1 MQLGRESILYS
12 TFKSLCTA
20 FATIIGILLGIVF
33 IVYALMAFSSPDIFP
48 KKSELTIAA
57 DANGN
62 RDLLPHAPVILKI
75 DIKGVIGQGD
85 MTEDKFVNLL
95 LDSREGMLNHDRVKA
110 VLLCFD
116 TPGGTVTDA
125 DGIYRALMAYK
136 EKYQIPIYGYV
147 DGLCASGGMYIAC
160 AVDKMFA
167 SMSSVIGSVGVIMG
181 PLFNFS
187 GLMDR
192 YGVQAVNITNG
203 KDKDMMNPF
212 RPWKEGEDTSLRNL
226 NAALYDHFVSLV
238 ADARH
243 MDRNKLVNEYGAQ
256 VYIAETAQQLGYIDV
271 ANTNYEAALTELVK
285 TAALTDVYQVMR
297 ISSPHPFFADIAN
310 EKFALLS
317 GKVTHTFRF
326 GPYGDPELSGKFL
339 YLYQPD

>member
-1 MQLGRESILYS
+1 MQLGRESIFYS
-12 TFKSLCTA
+12 SFKSLCRA
-20 FATIIGILLGIVF
+20 FATVIGILLGIVF
-33 IVYALMAFSSPDIFP
+33 VIFALMAFSSPDLFP

-62 RDLLPHAPVILKI
+62 RELLPHAPVILKI

-85 MTEDKFVNLL
+85 MVEDKFVNLL
-95 LDSREGMLNHDRVKA
+95 LDSREGMLDHDRVKA

-125 DGIYRALMAYK
+125 DGIYRALMEYK
-136 EKYQIPIYGYV
+136 KKYQVPVYGYV
-147 DGLCASGGMYIAC
+147 DGLWASGGMYIAC
-160 AVDKMFA
+160 AADKMFA
-167 SMSSVIGSVGVIMG
+167 SMSSVIGSIGVIMG
-181 PLFNFS
+181 PIFNFS

-192 YGVQAVNITNG
+192 YGVQALNITDG
-203 KDKDMMNPF
+203 KNKDMLSPF
-212 RPWKEGEDTSLRNL
+212 RPWREGEDASLRAL

-243 MDRNKLVNEYGAQ
+243 MDRDKLVNDYGAQ

-271 ANTNYEAALTELVK
+271 ANTDYQVAVAELAK
-285 TAALTDVYQVMR
+285 TAALPDVYQVMR

-310 EKFALLS
+310 EKCDLLK
-317 GKVTHTFRF
+317 GKITHTFRC

-339 YLYQPD
+339 YLYQPE